1 MLIGNNLNTNIQ
13 TQIFNRKINN
23 DKAEISNETKEI
35 GLTEVVTK
43 NEQINKTEKDIFKSK
58 SFNMEENNINNSF
71 NELKNILKQDNVN
84 ENKLTEFIQKK
95 ENELKE
101 NSNKVTTSLNINTF
115 NDIIDSAKK
124 IKESISN
131 NQVDKYKDL
140 TSDIYKKQEIYLSSI
155 MSTHNLMDSII
166 KQKG

>member
-58 SFNMEENNINNSF
+58 TFNMEENNINNSF

>member
-35 GLTEVVTK
+35 GLTEVITK
-43 NEQINKTEKDIFKSK
+43 NEKINQTEQNILKNKTFD
-58 SFNMEENNINNSF
+58 MEENNINTSF
-71 NELKNILKQDNVN
+71 NELKDILKQDNVN
-84 ENKLTEFIQKK
+84 ENKLSEFIQKK

-101 NSNKVTTSLNINTF
+101 NSNKVSSSLNMNTF

-124 IKESISN
+124 IKESLST
-131 NQVDKYKDL
+131 NQVEKYKDL
-140 TSDIYKKQEIYLSSI
+140 TSDIYKKQEVYLSSI

>member
-43 NEQINKTEKDIFKSK
+43 NEQINKIEKDIFKSK
-58 SFNMEENNINNSF
+58 TFNMEDNNINNSF

-115 NDIIDSAKK
+115 NDIIGSAKK

-155 MSTHNLMDSII
+155 MSTHNLMYSII